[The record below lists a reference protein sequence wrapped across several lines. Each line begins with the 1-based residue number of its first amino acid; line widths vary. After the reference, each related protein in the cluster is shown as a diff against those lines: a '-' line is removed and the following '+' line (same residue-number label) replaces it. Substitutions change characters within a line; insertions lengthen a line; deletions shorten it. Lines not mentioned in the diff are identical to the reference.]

1 MTETPEQIPD
11 ESGADESPNPSLLRG
26 IFASPFSWLAAFL
39 ILNLSVQFLNISTRV
54 AALFGALAVTFAF
67 VSIVVLF
74 AVSVARKK
82 LPLLQI
88 LAWGVLALALW
99 LAIDYW
105 ISPAIRAPILAA
117 AREAR
122 TRPQGWALFQLISLG
137 VLSDM
142 ALLILAI
149 CAGNLAS
156 RLIQTPN
163 MLGPVCA
170 VIALVDVWGVLFG
183 GIVSQ
188 LMEKAPTVAAKAMTS
203 GPKIGAAVSSRY
215 TIPLPDVGVGD
226 YLFIGLLFGALVWL
240 RLNWRDAMKWVVP
253 LISLA
258 LLAIVFLPQVPALPG
273 LFFIALGVI
282 IPNTRT
288 FHYTRDEKFALIYA
302 AIFVAIL
309 TVGLYFFLT
318 SQLPEKPPAKPR
330 RAEYSA
336 RRLNA

>member
-1 MTETPEQIPD
+1 MTETPEQTTD
-11 ESGADESPNPSLLRG
+11 NTSFRESFTPSLFRG
-26 IFASPFSWLAAFL
+26 LFASPFAWLAAFL
-39 ILNLSVQFLNISTRV
+39 ILNLSVPFLNIATRPV
-54 AALFGALAVTFAF
+54 AVIGALAVTFAF

-82 LPLLQI
+82 LPLPHI
-88 LAWGVLALALW
+88 LAWGVLALVLW
-99 LAIDYW
+99 LALDNW
-105 ISPAIRAPILAA
+105 ISPAIGRPIMAA
-117 AREAR
+117 AREAK
-122 TRPQGWALFQLISLG
+122 TRPEGLQLLQLISLG

-142 ALLILAI
+142 ALLSLAI

-188 LMEKAPTVAAKAMTS
+188 LMEKAPEVAAKAMTS

-215 TIPLPDVGVGD
+215 MIPLPDVGVGD
-226 YLFIGLLFGALVWL
+226 YLFIGLLFGALLWL
-240 RLNWRDAMKWVVP
+240 SLNWRDAIVWVVP

-302 AIFVAIL
+302 AIFVGIL
-309 TVGLYFFLT
+309 TVALYFVLT
-318 SQLPEKPPAKPR
+318 SQLPDKPTKPR
-330 RAEYSA
+330 SAEYSA
-336 RRLNA
+336 LRGLA